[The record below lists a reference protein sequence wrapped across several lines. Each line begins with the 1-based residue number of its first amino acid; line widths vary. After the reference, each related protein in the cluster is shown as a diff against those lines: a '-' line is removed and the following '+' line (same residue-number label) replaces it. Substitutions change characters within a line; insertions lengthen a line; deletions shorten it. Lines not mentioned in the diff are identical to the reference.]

1 MAKLTARFEL
11 EDRVSKKLR
20 RIQKG
25 FKDLEKRQKKL
36 SRPFTMQIKT
46 KTAEKTLKKL
56 NVFLKANLKSWQLE
70 ISAVDKAGR
79 TIDNI
84 SNQLKQKLP
93 DNYQFSIV
101 INDQATPGIQKI
113 RSIMSDLASAEYFLT
128 AAVNDRV
135 TPAVQKISGYM
146 KGALQKGYS
155 ATLYVIDKITQTA
168 SRISSYLKN
177 HLAREYQAT
186 LTINDQAT
194 AKLNALQ
201 KKLDDIEKK
210 RTKNDQGMQ
219 SSKTDEKNESGK
231 SPEASQA
238 SSIWDTVLQKGKEKL
253 GELTN
258 FGKGKLA
265 TWWQGKI
272 DEYKKKTVE
281 RLKEKIAEKISINPE
296 KMMDNL
302 FDKGLDKLLGKSNKK
317 KDNKENATKKPVKCV
332 CCCCGKRGRSLT
344 NDPKTSKKPGSKG
357 EKSDNKTGSKQN
369 RTKKPGG
376 KFLKGLGK
384 FGKGVGKKVPYLG
397 AALSATELLDMN
409 KENAGEKV
417 GSAGGGI
424 AGGLA
429 GAAAGAAIGT
439 AILPVGGTAI
449 GGAIGGLI
457 GSTGG
462 SSIGEY
468 FGKMFDDNGGVE
480 KAWNTIKDKSAE
492 ALGAIQENWSMIA
505 GWFTDNVWN
514 PVVGKVVEVATGIW
528 NQLTTAWTMIQETFM
543 TVAGW
548 FAENVWNPIVG
559 KVIEVA
565 TGIWNQLTTAWTMI
579 QETFMVVAGWFAE
592 NVWDPVVGKVIEV
605 ATGIWNQLTT
615 AWTMIQE
622 TFTVVAG
629 WFAENVWNPVVS
641 KVIEVATGIWDRFQ
655 FTWNMI
661 KRIWGAVS
669 SWFINTVWNP
679 LKNTFSTVKEAI
691 GEKFQAAKKTVTDI
705 WEGVA
710 GWFEKNIQK
719 PIVKIAGLISDG
731 FEKAFGWVGKIWEK
745 VGGGIDAVINFMTGE
760 DPDKNATG
768 GYITKPTISWIGEAG
783 NEFVIPTENNR
794 GRGKML
800 LAQAAT
806 KLGMRVVDDMG
817 AAAGDGG
824 TSSPVSSTAS
834 YSASVSPAVGV
845 GNIEAEAQAF
855 GREFTGGFDKGI
867 GSNAPSLNQW
877 KQKNISKPFSSLPA
891 ESSNYGKQ
899 TVAGF
904 ASGQNASATGT
915 GGFLQAK
922 VNAPYQTTVKTS
934 SSWGANTVRNFA
946 SGQNATPTGTSQ
958 YVDKNINKPFLDSKQ
973 SAAGWGSGMVGHFIS
988 GMNGKGSEVSQAAK
1002 NLAKK
1007 VEKAFREELDIHS
1020 PSRVMMSLGRFAS
1033 VGIVKGLSSVDVK
1046 SFAEKQAGSLAAAF
1060 SGIGAVGGNV
1070 KSWLM
1075 QAIMATGSPVSWL
1088 QPLSVIAQKESGGNP
1103 RAYNGWDINA
1113 KRGDPSRGLMQTIG
1127 QTFNAYKGKGMNDIF
1142 NPVHNAVAAINY
1154 IKSRYGSPFNTPGIK
1169 SMARGGAYK
1178 GYANGGLITSEQ
1190 IARVGEGGKREW
1202 IIPEERGIRGRY
1214 LLQRAAG
1221 ALGMEVHDPAEGS
1234 GSISNGQAAAATAG
1248 GARSRQPAES
1258 GVKEVNIY
1266 ITGDNH
1272 YHSERDQE
1280 TLIAKIKRALV
1291 DELERDIH
1299 IGTKGSVA
1307 YD

>member
-25 FKDLEKRQKKL
+25 FAILEKRAERL
-36 SRPFTMQIKT
+36 NRQIKINI
-46 KTAEKTLKKL
+46 KTEDQAFFRLKKL
-56 NVFLKANLKSWQLE
+56 NNYLMRKFIHSV
-70 ISAVDKAGR
+70 
-79 TIDNI
+79 NI
-84 SNQLKQKLP
+84 GVN
-93 DNYQFSIV
+93 
-101 INDQATPGIQKI
+101 INDQASAQLIEIQRRLKRIPPETTVKLTLADNVSQKLTKI
-113 RSIMSDLASAEYFLT
+113 KRMLSKREYSLSISAE
-128 AAVNDRV
+128 DRV
-135 TPAVQKISGYM
+135 TLTVKKIIGYL
-146 KGALQKGYS
+146 KNNLKKGYS
-155 ATLYVIDKITQTA
+155 VQLYVLDKVTKTA
-168 SRISSYLKN
+168 SRIASLLKKLEKTYIVTIDLNDKATNKIKNKKVSGETSEVKHDKKGSFFEQGKDLLGEWWKKSGWPWIKDTGKEIGKAFVDRFKDRLMEKLNNDIFDKIIDKILGPQSTKGSQSKSSGPGHGQCCCCLYPQKEPPNSAGNSQNVSVSGSSEEHKGWNLKSLSRGILPAAKILFYLKSLRPN
-177 HLAREYQAT
+177 
-186 LTINDQAT
+186 
-194 AKLNALQ
+194 
-201 KKLDDIEKK
+201 
-210 RTKNDQGMQ
+210 
-219 SSKTDEKNESGK
+219 
-231 SPEASQA
+231 
-238 SSIWDTVLQKGKEKL
+238 KEP
-253 GELTN
+253 
-258 FGKGKLA
+258 GKLA
-265 TWWQGKI
+265 
-272 DEYKKKTVE
+272 
-281 RLKEKIAEKISINPE
+281 
-296 KMMDNL
+296 
-302 FDKGLDKLLGKSNKK
+302 KLL
-317 KDNKENATKKPVKCV
+317 EPLKPMIEK
-332 CCCCGKRGRSLT
+332 L
-344 NDPKTSKKPGSKG
+344 KP
-357 EKSDNKTGSKQN
+357 
-369 RTKKPGG
+369 
-376 KFLKGLGK
+376 LGK
-384 FGKGVGKKVPYLG
+384 KLSPLGK
-397 AALSATELLDMN
+397 LLPLTDLIGIN
-409 KENAGEKV
+409 KDNAGEKIGSV
-417 GSAGGGI
+417 GGRMLGTFGGE
-424 AGGLA
+424 
-429 GAAAGAAIGT
+429 AAGM
-439 AILPVGGTAI
+439 
-449 GGAIGGLI
+449 AIGGLVGGPPGAMI
-457 GSTGG
+457 GGVVGGFAGGMGGEKAGG
-462 SSIGEY
+462 SL
-468 FGKMFDDNGGVE
+468 GKMFDTSQLKEDLMNTLFNGDWWSEQWDSLSQTATNTFLNGDWWGE
-480 KAWNTIKDKSAE
+480 KWGSLKETATNTFLNGNWWAEQAGYLYGTLEAAFLGPLSNVWGTIAGTISETIFNGDWWSEKWNNAVTWAQNTWDGAVSVWESITGTIKDTVFNGDWWSNQWNSALERGKSIFE
-492 ALGAIQENWSMIA
+492 GA
-505 GWFTDNVWN
+505 
-514 PVVGKVVEVATGIW
+514 K
-528 NQLTTAWTMIQETFM
+528 
-543 TVAGW
+543 
-548 FAENVWNPIVG
+548 
-559 KVIEVA
+559 
-565 TGIWNQLTTAWTMI
+565 
-579 QETFMVVAGWFAE
+579 
-592 NVWDPVVGKVIEV
+592 
-605 ATGIWNQLTT
+605 
-615 AWTMIQE
+615 
-622 TFTVVAG
+622 
-629 WFAENVWNPVVS
+629 
-641 KVIEVATGIWDRFQ
+641 
-655 FTWNMI
+655 
-661 KRIWGAVS
+661 
-669 SWFINTVWNP
+669 SWV
-679 LKNTFSTVKEAI
+679 
-691 GEKFQAAKKTVTDI
+691 GEKVEYFQKGRERAHKDH
-705 WEGVA
+705 
-710 GWFEKNIQK
+710 
-719 PIVKIAGLISDG
+719 G
-731 FEKAFGWVGKIWEK
+731 FEGY
-745 VGGGIDAVINFMTGE
+745 
-760 DPDKNATG
+760 ATG

-824 TSSPVSSTAS
+824 ASSPVSSTAS

-845 GNIEAEAQAF
+845 GSIAAEAQAF

-867 GSNAPSLNQW
+867 GSNAPSLDQW

-891 ESSNYGKQ
+891 ELSNYGKQ

-934 SSWGANTVRNFA
+934 SSWGANTVKNFA
-946 SGQNATPTGTSQ
+946 TGQNATPTGTSQ

-1221 ALGMEVHDPAEGS
+1221 ALGMEVQDPAEGS
-1234 GSISNGQAAAATAG
+1234 GSISSAQAAAATTG
-1248 GARSRQPAES
+1248 GTRSRQPAEN
-1258 GVKEVNIY
+1258 GAKEVNIY

>member
-36 SRPFTMQIKT
+36 SRPFTMKIKT
-46 KTAEKTLKKL
+46 KKAEKTLKKL

-70 ISAVDKAGR
+70 ISAVDKAGK

-93 DNYQFSIV
+93 GNYQFSIV

-113 RSIMSDLASAEYFLT
+113 RSIMSDLSSAEYFLT

-146 KGALQKGYS
+146 KGVLQKGYS
-155 ATLYVIDKITQTA
+155 ATLYVIDKVTQTA

-201 KKLDDIEKK
+201 KKLNSIEAK
-210 RTKNDQGMQ
+210 RILKIDAIVKTEQKEDSKDSDGKAEAVWTKIL
-219 SSKTDEKNESGK
+219 K
-231 SPEASQA
+231 
-238 SSIWDTVLQKGKEKL
+238 WGKEK
-253 GELTN
+253 
-258 FGKGKLA
+258 FGKWVDELPKNILDKSFDAILGKL
-265 TWWQGKI
+265 
-272 DEYKKKTVE
+272 
-281 RLKEKIAEKISINPE
+281 
-296 KMMDNL
+296 
-302 FDKGLDKLLGKSNKK
+302 FKGEESGGG
-317 KDNKENATKKPVKCV
+317 
-332 CCCCGKRGRSLT
+332 CCCCGGGGGSII
-344 NDPKTSKKPGSKG
+344 NEPATSSRPGSEETSTNG
-357 EKSDNKTGSKQN
+357 ETRSGRN
-369 RTKKPGG
+369 RSGG
-376 KFLKGLGK
+376 KFMKGLRK
-384 FGKGVGKKVPYLG
+384 VGKVGGKALPYAG
-397 AALSATELLDMN
+397 ALLSATELMDMN

-424 AGGLA
+424 GGGLA

-449 GGAIGGLI
+449 GGAIGGMV
-457 GSTGG
+457 GSMGG

-492 ALGAIQENWSMIA
+492 ALGAVQENWSMIA

-528 NQLTTAWTMIQETFM
+528 NQLTTAWTMIQETF
-543 TVAGW
+543 
-548 FAENVWNPIVG
+548 
-559 KVIEVA
+559 
-565 TGIWNQLTTAWTMI
+565 TA
-579 QETFMVVAGWFAE
+579 
-592 NVWDPVVGKVIEV
+592 
-605 ATGIWNQLTT
+605 
-615 AWTMIQE
+615 
-622 TFTVVAG
+622 VAG

-641 KVIEVATGIWDRFQ
+641 KVIEVATGIWNRFQ

-661 KRIWGAVS
+661 KRVWGAVS
-669 SWFINTVWNP
+669 TWFMNTVWNP
-679 LKNTFSTVKEAI
+679 IKNTFSTVKESI
-691 GEKFQAAKKTVTDI
+691 GEKFQSAKKTVTDI

-731 FEKAFGWVGKIWEK
+731 FEKAFGWVGKIWDK
-745 VGGGIDAVINFMTGE
+745 VGGGIDAVINFMTG
-760 DPDKNATG
+760 DNPDKNATG

-824 TSSPVSSTAS
+824 ASSPVSSTAS

-845 GNIEAEAQAF
+845 GNITAEAQAF

-867 GSNAPSLNQW
+867 GSNAPSLDQW

-899 TVAGF
+899 AVAGF
-904 ASGQNASATGT
+904 ASGQNATATGT

-934 SSWGANTVRNFA
+934 SSWGANTVKNFA

-1075 QAIMATGSPVSWL
+1075 QAIMATGSPASWL

-1103 RAYNGWDINA
+1103 RASNGWDINA

-1221 ALGMEVHDPAEGS
+1221 ALGMEVHNPAEGS
-1234 GSISNGQAAAATAG
+1234 GSISSGQAAAATAG
-1248 GARSRQPAES
+1248 GARSRQPA
-1258 GVKEVNIY
+1258 GNGAKEVNIY

>member
-25 FKDLEKRQKKL
+25 FSVLEKRAERL
-36 SRPFTMQIKT
+36 SRQIKINI
-46 KTAEKTLKKL
+46 KTEDQAFFRLKKL
-56 NVFLKANLKSWQLE
+56 NNYLMRKFIHSVNIGVNIDDQASAQLIEIQRRLKRIPPETTVKLNLADNVSQKLTKIKRMLSKRE
-70 ISAVDKAGR
+70 YSFSISA
-79 TIDNI
+79 
-84 SNQLKQKLP
+84 
-93 DNYQFSIV
+93 
-101 INDQATPGIQKI
+101 
-113 RSIMSDLASAEYFLT
+113 E
-128 AAVNDRV
+128 DRV
-135 TPAVQKISGYM
+135 TLTVKKIIGYL
-146 KGALQKGYS
+146 KNNLKKGYS
-155 ATLYVIDKITQTA
+155 VQLYVLDKVTKTA
-168 SRISSYLKN
+168 SRIASLLKKLEKTYIVTIDLNDKATNKIKNKKVSGETSEVKHNKKGSFFEQGKDLLGEWWKKSGWPWIKDTGKEIGKAFVDRFKDRLMEKLNNDIFDKIIDKILGPQSTKDSQSKSSRPGHEQCCCLYPQKESPNSAGNGQTVSVSGSSEEHKGWNLKSLSRGILPAAKILFYLKSLRPN
-177 HLAREYQAT
+177 
-186 LTINDQAT
+186 
-194 AKLNALQ
+194 
-201 KKLDDIEKK
+201 
-210 RTKNDQGMQ
+210 
-219 SSKTDEKNESGK
+219 
-231 SPEASQA
+231 
-238 SSIWDTVLQKGKEKL
+238 KEP
-253 GELTN
+253 
-258 FGKGKLA
+258 GKLA
-265 TWWQGKI
+265 
-272 DEYKKKTVE
+272 
-281 RLKEKIAEKISINPE
+281 
-296 KMMDNL
+296 
-302 FDKGLDKLLGKSNKK
+302 KLL
-317 KDNKENATKKPVKCV
+317 EPLKPMIEK
-332 CCCCGKRGRSLT
+332 L
-344 NDPKTSKKPGSKG
+344 KP
-357 EKSDNKTGSKQN
+357 
-369 RTKKPGG
+369 
-376 KFLKGLGK
+376 LGK
-384 FGKGVGKKVPYLG
+384 KLSPLGK
-397 AALSATELLDMN
+397 LLPLTDLIGIN
-409 KENAGEKV
+409 KDNAGEKIGSV
-417 GSAGGGI
+417 GGRMLGTYGGEAAGMTLGGLVAGPPGAVIGGVVGGFAGGMGGEK
-424 AGGLA
+424 AGGSL
-429 GAAAGAAIGT
+429 
-439 AILPVGGTAI
+439 
-449 GGAIGGLI
+449 
-457 GSTGG
+457 
-462 SSIGEY
+462 
-468 FGKMFDDNGGVE
+468 GKMFDTSQLKEDLMNTLFNGDWWSEQWDSLSQTATNTFLNGDWWGE
-480 KAWNTIKDKSAE
+480 KWGSLKETATNTFLNGNWWAEQAGYLYGTLEATFLGPLSNVWGTIAGTISETIFNGDWWSEKWNNAVTWAQNTWDGAVSVWESITGTIKDTVFNGDWWGEK
-492 ALGAIQENWSMIA
+492 W
-505 GWFTDNVWN
+505 DNAVTWAQN
-514 PVVGKVVEVATGIW
+514 
-528 NQLTTAWTMIQETFM
+528 AW
-543 TVAGW
+543 
-548 FAENVWNPIVG
+548 
-559 KVIEVA
+559 
-565 TGIWNQLTTAWTMI
+565 
-579 QETFMVVAGWFAE
+579 
-592 NVWDPVVGKVIEV
+592 D
-605 ATGIWNQLTT
+605 
-615 AWTMIQE
+615 
-622 TFTVVAG
+622 
-629 WFAENVWNPVVS
+629 
-641 KVIEVATGIWDRFQ
+641 
-655 FTWNMI
+655 
-661 KRIWGAVS
+661 GAVS
-669 SWFINTVWNP
+669 VWESITGTIKDTVFNGDWWSNQWNSALERGKSIFEGAKSWV
-679 LKNTFSTVKEAI
+679 
-691 GEKFQAAKKTVTDI
+691 GEKVEYFQKGRERAHKDH
-705 WEGVA
+705 
-710 GWFEKNIQK
+710 
-719 PIVKIAGLISDG
+719 G
-731 FEKAFGWVGKIWEK
+731 FEGY
-745 VGGGIDAVINFMTGE
+745 
-760 DPDKNATG
+760 ATG

-867 GSNAPSLNQW
+867 GSNAPSLDQW

-946 SGQNATPTGTSQ
+946 SGQNETPTGTSQ

-1248 GARSRQPAES
+1248 GARSRQPAEN

>member
-25 FKDLEKRQKKL
+25 FTILEKRAERL
-36 SRPFTMQIKT
+36 SRQIKINI
-46 KTAEKTLKKL
+46 KTEDQAFFRLKKL
-56 NVFLKANLKSWQLE
+56 NNYLMRKFIHSVNIGVNIDDQASAQLIEIQRRLKRIPPETTVKLNLADNVSQKLTKIKRMLSKRE
-70 ISAVDKAGR
+70 YSFSISA
-79 TIDNI
+79 
-84 SNQLKQKLP
+84 
-93 DNYQFSIV
+93 
-101 INDQATPGIQKI
+101 
-113 RSIMSDLASAEYFLT
+113 E
-128 AAVNDRV
+128 DRV
-135 TPAVQKISGYM
+135 TLTVKKIIGYL
-146 KGALQKGYS
+146 KNNLKKGYS
-155 ATLYVIDKITQTA
+155 VQLYVLDKVTKTA
-168 SRISSYLKN
+168 SRIASLLKKLEKTYIVTIDLNDKATNKIKNKKVSGETSEVKHNKKGSFFEQGKDLLGEWWKKSGWPWIKDTGKEIGKAFVDRFKDRLMEKLNNDIFDKIIDKILGPQSTKDSQSKSSRPGHEQCCCLYPQKESPNSAGNGQTVSVSGSSEEHKGWNLKSLSRGILPAAKILFYLKSLRPN
-177 HLAREYQAT
+177 
-186 LTINDQAT
+186 
-194 AKLNALQ
+194 
-201 KKLDDIEKK
+201 
-210 RTKNDQGMQ
+210 
-219 SSKTDEKNESGK
+219 
-231 SPEASQA
+231 
-238 SSIWDTVLQKGKEKL
+238 KEP
-253 GELTN
+253 
-258 FGKGKLA
+258 GKLA
-265 TWWQGKI
+265 
-272 DEYKKKTVE
+272 
-281 RLKEKIAEKISINPE
+281 
-296 KMMDNL
+296 
-302 FDKGLDKLLGKSNKK
+302 KLL
-317 KDNKENATKKPVKCV
+317 EPLKPMIEK
-332 CCCCGKRGRSLT
+332 L
-344 NDPKTSKKPGSKG
+344 KP
-357 EKSDNKTGSKQN
+357 
-369 RTKKPGG
+369 
-376 KFLKGLGK
+376 LGK
-384 FGKGVGKKVPYLG
+384 KLSPLGK
-397 AALSATELLDMN
+397 LLPLTDLIGIN
-409 KENAGEKV
+409 KDNAGEKIGSV
-417 GSAGGGI
+417 GGRMLGTYGGEAAGMTLGGLVAGPPGAVIGGVVGGFAGGMGGEK
-424 AGGLA
+424 AGGSL
-429 GAAAGAAIGT
+429 
-439 AILPVGGTAI
+439 
-449 GGAIGGLI
+449 
-457 GSTGG
+457 
-462 SSIGEY
+462 
-468 FGKMFDDNGGVE
+468 GKMFDTSQLKEDLMNTLFNGDWWSEQWDSLSQTATNTFLNGDWWGE
-480 KAWNTIKDKSAE
+480 KWGSLKETATNTFLNGNWWAEQAGYLYGTLEATFLGPLSNVWGTIAGTISETIFNGDWWSEKWNNAVTWAQNTWDGAVSVWESITGTIKDTVFNGDWWGE
-492 ALGAIQENWSMIA
+492 QW
-505 GWFTDNVWN
+505 DNAVTWAQN
-514 PVVGKVVEVATGIW
+514 
-528 NQLTTAWTMIQETFM
+528 AW
-543 TVAGW
+543 
-548 FAENVWNPIVG
+548 
-559 KVIEVA
+559 
-565 TGIWNQLTTAWTMI
+565 
-579 QETFMVVAGWFAE
+579 
-592 NVWDPVVGKVIEV
+592 D
-605 ATGIWNQLTT
+605 
-615 AWTMIQE
+615 
-622 TFTVVAG
+622 
-629 WFAENVWNPVVS
+629 
-641 KVIEVATGIWDRFQ
+641 
-655 FTWNMI
+655 
-661 KRIWGAVS
+661 GAVS
-669 SWFINTVWNP
+669 VWESITGTIKDTVFNGDWWSNQWNSALERGKSIFEGAKSWV
-679 LKNTFSTVKEAI
+679 
-691 GEKFQAAKKTVTDI
+691 GEKVEYFQKGRERAHKDH
-705 WEGVA
+705 
-710 GWFEKNIQK
+710 
-719 PIVKIAGLISDG
+719 G
-731 FEKAFGWVGKIWEK
+731 FEGY
-745 VGGGIDAVINFMTGE
+745 
-760 DPDKNATG
+760 ATG

-817 AAAGDGG
+817 AAAGNGG

-867 GSNAPSLNQW
+867 GSNSPSLDQW

-946 SGQNATPTGTSQ
+946 AGQNATPTGTSQ

-973 SAAGWGSGMVGHFIS
+973 SATGWGSGMVGHFIS
-988 GMNGKGSEVSQAAK
+988 GVNGKGSEVSQAAK

-1007 VEKAFREELDIHS
+1007 VERAFREELDIHS

>member
-25 FKDLEKRQKKL
+25 FAILEKRAERL
-36 SRPFTMQIKT
+36 NRQIKINI
-46 KTAEKTLKKL
+46 KTEDQAFFRLKKL
-56 NVFLKANLKSWQLE
+56 NNYLMRKFIHSV
-70 ISAVDKAGR
+70 
-79 TIDNI
+79 NI
-84 SNQLKQKLP
+84 GVN
-93 DNYQFSIV
+93 
-101 INDQATPGIQKI
+101 INDQASAQLIEIQRRLKRIPPETTVKLTLADNVSQKLTKI
-113 RSIMSDLASAEYFLT
+113 KRMLSKREYFLSIS
-128 AAVNDRV
+128 AEDRV
-135 TPAVQKISGYM
+135 TLTVKKIIGYL
-146 KGALQKGYS
+146 KNNLKKGYS
-155 ATLYVIDKITQTA
+155 VQLYVLDKVTKTASRIASLLKKLEKTYIVTIDLNDKATNKIKNKKVSGETSEVKHDKKGSFFEQGKDLLGEWWKKSGWPWIKDTGKEIGKAFVDRFKDRLMEKLNNDIFDKVIDKILGPQSTKGSQSKSSGPGHGQCCCCLYPQKEPPNSA
-168 SRISSYLKN
+168 GNRQNVSVSGSSEEHKGWNLKSLSRGILPAAKILFYLKSLRPN
-177 HLAREYQAT
+177 
-186 LTINDQAT
+186 
-194 AKLNALQ
+194 
-201 KKLDDIEKK
+201 
-210 RTKNDQGMQ
+210 
-219 SSKTDEKNESGK
+219 
-231 SPEASQA
+231 
-238 SSIWDTVLQKGKEKL
+238 KEP
-253 GELTN
+253 
-258 FGKGKLA
+258 GKLA
-265 TWWQGKI
+265 
-272 DEYKKKTVE
+272 
-281 RLKEKIAEKISINPE
+281 
-296 KMMDNL
+296 
-302 FDKGLDKLLGKSNKK
+302 KLL
-317 KDNKENATKKPVKCV
+317 EPLKPMIEK
-332 CCCCGKRGRSLT
+332 L
-344 NDPKTSKKPGSKG
+344 KP
-357 EKSDNKTGSKQN
+357 
-369 RTKKPGG
+369 
-376 KFLKGLGK
+376 LGK
-384 FGKGVGKKVPYLG
+384 KLSPLGK
-397 AALSATELLDMN
+397 LLPLTDLIGIN
-409 KENAGEKV
+409 KDNAGEKIGSV
-417 GSAGGGI
+417 GGRMLGTFGGE
-424 AGGLA
+424 
-429 GAAAGAAIGT
+429 AAGM
-439 AILPVGGTAI
+439 
-449 GGAIGGLI
+449 AIGGLVGGPPGAMI
-457 GSTGG
+457 GGVVGGFAGGMGGEKAGG
-462 SSIGEY
+462 SL
-468 FGKMFDDNGGVE
+468 GKMFDTSQLKEDLMNTLFNGDWWSEQWDSLSQTATNTFLNGDWWGE
-480 KAWNTIKDKSAE
+480 KWGSLKETATNTFLNGNWWAEQAGYLYGTLEAAFLGPLSNVWGTIAGTISETIFNGDWWSEKWNNAVTWAQNTWDGAVSVWESITGTIKDTVFNGDWWSNQWNSALERGKSIFE
-492 ALGAIQENWSMIA
+492 GA
-505 GWFTDNVWN
+505 
-514 PVVGKVVEVATGIW
+514 K
-528 NQLTTAWTMIQETFM
+528 
-543 TVAGW
+543 
-548 FAENVWNPIVG
+548 
-559 KVIEVA
+559 
-565 TGIWNQLTTAWTMI
+565 
-579 QETFMVVAGWFAE
+579 
-592 NVWDPVVGKVIEV
+592 
-605 ATGIWNQLTT
+605 
-615 AWTMIQE
+615 
-622 TFTVVAG
+622 
-629 WFAENVWNPVVS
+629 
-641 KVIEVATGIWDRFQ
+641 
-655 FTWNMI
+655 
-661 KRIWGAVS
+661 
-669 SWFINTVWNP
+669 SWV
-679 LKNTFSTVKEAI
+679 
-691 GEKFQAAKKTVTDI
+691 GEKVEYFQKGRERAHKDH
-705 WEGVA
+705 
-710 GWFEKNIQK
+710 
-719 PIVKIAGLISDG
+719 G
-731 FEKAFGWVGKIWEK
+731 FEGY
-745 VGGGIDAVINFMTGE
+745 
-760 DPDKNATG
+760 ATG

-817 AAAGDGG
+817 ASAGDGG
-824 TSSPVSSTAS
+824 ASSPVSSTAS

-845 GNIEAEAQAF
+845 GSIAAEAQAF

-867 GSNAPSLNQW
+867 GSNAPSLDQW

-934 SSWGANTVRNFA
+934 SSWGANTVKNFA
-946 SGQNATPTGTSQ
+946 TGQNATPTGTSQ

-1221 ALGMEVHDPAEGS
+1221 ALGMEVQDPAEGS
-1234 GSISNGQAAAATAG
+1234 GSISSAQAAAATTG
-1248 GARSRQPAES
+1248 GTRSRQPAEN
-1258 GVKEVNIY
+1258 GAKEVNIY

>member
-25 FKDLEKRQKKL
+25 FTILEKRAERL
-36 SRPFTMQIKT
+36 SRQIKINI
-46 KTAEKTLKKL
+46 KTEDQAFFRLKKL
-56 NVFLKANLKSWQLE
+56 NNYLMRKFIHSVNIGVNIDDQASAQLIEIQRRLKRIPPETTVKLNLADNVSQKLTKIKRMLSKRE
-70 ISAVDKAGR
+70 YSFSISA
-79 TIDNI
+79 
-84 SNQLKQKLP
+84 
-93 DNYQFSIV
+93 
-101 INDQATPGIQKI
+101 
-113 RSIMSDLASAEYFLT
+113 E
-128 AAVNDRV
+128 DRV
-135 TPAVQKISGYM
+135 TLTVKKIIGYL
-146 KGALQKGYS
+146 KNNLKKGYS
-155 ATLYVIDKITQTA
+155 VQLYVLDKVTKTA
-168 SRISSYLKN
+168 SRIASLLKKLEKTYIVTIDLNDKATNKIKNKKVSGETSEVKHNKKGSFFEQGKDLLGEWWKKSGWPWIKDTGKEIGKAFVDRFKDRLMEKLNNDIFDKIIDKILGPQSTKDSQSKSSRPGHEQCCCLYPQKESPNSAGNGQTVSVSGSSEEHKGWNLKSLSRGILPAAKILFYLKSLRPN
-177 HLAREYQAT
+177 
-186 LTINDQAT
+186 
-194 AKLNALQ
+194 
-201 KKLDDIEKK
+201 
-210 RTKNDQGMQ
+210 
-219 SSKTDEKNESGK
+219 
-231 SPEASQA
+231 
-238 SSIWDTVLQKGKEKL
+238 KEP
-253 GELTN
+253 
-258 FGKGKLA
+258 GKLA
-265 TWWQGKI
+265 
-272 DEYKKKTVE
+272 
-281 RLKEKIAEKISINPE
+281 
-296 KMMDNL
+296 
-302 FDKGLDKLLGKSNKK
+302 KLL
-317 KDNKENATKKPVKCV
+317 EPLKPMIEK
-332 CCCCGKRGRSLT
+332 L
-344 NDPKTSKKPGSKG
+344 KP
-357 EKSDNKTGSKQN
+357 
-369 RTKKPGG
+369 
-376 KFLKGLGK
+376 LGK
-384 FGKGVGKKVPYLG
+384 KLSPLGK
-397 AALSATELLDMN
+397 LLPLTDLIGIN
-409 KENAGEKV
+409 KDNAGEKIGSV
-417 GSAGGGI
+417 GGRMLGTYGGEAAGMTLGGLVAGPPGAVIGGVVGGFAGGMGGEK
-424 AGGLA
+424 AGGSL
-429 GAAAGAAIGT
+429 
-439 AILPVGGTAI
+439 
-449 GGAIGGLI
+449 
-457 GSTGG
+457 
-462 SSIGEY
+462 
-468 FGKMFDDNGGVE
+468 GKMFDTSQLKEDLMNTLFNGDWWSEQWDSLSQTATNTFLNGDWWGE
-480 KAWNTIKDKSAE
+480 KWGSLKETATNTFLNGNWWAEQAGYLYGTLEATFLGPLSNVWGTIAGTISETIFNGDWWSEKWNNAVTWAQNAWDGAVSVWESITGTIKDTVFNGDWWSNQWNSALERGKSIFE
-492 ALGAIQENWSMIA
+492 GA
-505 GWFTDNVWN
+505 
-514 PVVGKVVEVATGIW
+514 K
-528 NQLTTAWTMIQETFM
+528 
-543 TVAGW
+543 
-548 FAENVWNPIVG
+548 
-559 KVIEVA
+559 
-565 TGIWNQLTTAWTMI
+565 
-579 QETFMVVAGWFAE
+579 
-592 NVWDPVVGKVIEV
+592 
-605 ATGIWNQLTT
+605 
-615 AWTMIQE
+615 
-622 TFTVVAG
+622 
-629 WFAENVWNPVVS
+629 
-641 KVIEVATGIWDRFQ
+641 
-655 FTWNMI
+655 
-661 KRIWGAVS
+661 
-669 SWFINTVWNP
+669 SWV
-679 LKNTFSTVKEAI
+679 
-691 GEKFQAAKKTVTDI
+691 GEKVEYFQKGRERAHKDH
-705 WEGVA
+705 
-710 GWFEKNIQK
+710 
-719 PIVKIAGLISDG
+719 G
-731 FEKAFGWVGKIWEK
+731 FEGY
-745 VGGGIDAVINFMTGE
+745 
-760 DPDKNATG
+760 ATG

-824 TSSPVSSTAS
+824 TSSPVSNTAS

-867 GSNAPSLNQW
+867 GSNAPSLDQW

-946 SGQNATPTGTSQ
+946 AGQNATPTGTSQ

-973 SAAGWGSGMVGHFIS
+973 SATGWGSGMVGHFIS

-1007 VEKAFREELDIHS
+1007 VERAFREELDIHS

>member
-25 FKDLEKRQKKL
+25 FSVLEKRAERL
-36 SRPFTMQIKT
+36 SRQIKINI
-46 KTAEKTLKKL
+46 KTENQAFFRLKKL
-56 NVFLKANLKSWQLE
+56 NNYLMRKFIHSVNIGVNIDDQASAQLIEIQRRLKRIPPETTVKLNLADNVSQKLTKIKRMLSKRE
-70 ISAVDKAGR
+70 YSFSISA
-79 TIDNI
+79 
-84 SNQLKQKLP
+84 
-93 DNYQFSIV
+93 
-101 INDQATPGIQKI
+101 
-113 RSIMSDLASAEYFLT
+113 E
-128 AAVNDRV
+128 DRV
-135 TPAVQKISGYM
+135 TLTVKKIIGYL
-146 KGALQKGYS
+146 KNNLKKGYS
-155 ATLYVIDKITQTA
+155 VQLYVLDKVTKTA
-168 SRISSYLKN
+168 SRIASLLKKLEKTYIVTIDLNDKATNKIKNKKVSGETSEVKHNKKGSFFEQGKDLLGEWWKKSGWPWIKDTGKEIGKAFVDRFKDRLMEKLNNDIFDKIIDKILGPQSTKDSQSKSSRPGHEQCCCLYPQKESPNSAGNGQTVSVSGSSEEHKGWNLKSLSRGILPAAKILFYLKSLRPN
-177 HLAREYQAT
+177 
-186 LTINDQAT
+186 
-194 AKLNALQ
+194 
-201 KKLDDIEKK
+201 
-210 RTKNDQGMQ
+210 
-219 SSKTDEKNESGK
+219 
-231 SPEASQA
+231 
-238 SSIWDTVLQKGKEKL
+238 KEP
-253 GELTN
+253 
-258 FGKGKLA
+258 GKLA
-265 TWWQGKI
+265 
-272 DEYKKKTVE
+272 
-281 RLKEKIAEKISINPE
+281 
-296 KMMDNL
+296 
-302 FDKGLDKLLGKSNKK
+302 KLL
-317 KDNKENATKKPVKCV
+317 EPLKPMIEK
-332 CCCCGKRGRSLT
+332 L
-344 NDPKTSKKPGSKG
+344 KP
-357 EKSDNKTGSKQN
+357 
-369 RTKKPGG
+369 
-376 KFLKGLGK
+376 LGK
-384 FGKGVGKKVPYLG
+384 KLSPLGK
-397 AALSATELLDMN
+397 LLPLTDLIGIN
-409 KENAGEKV
+409 KDNAGEKIGSV
-417 GSAGGGI
+417 GGRMLGTYGGEAAGMTLGGLVAGPPGAVIGGVVGGFAGGMGGEK
-424 AGGLA
+424 AGGSL
-429 GAAAGAAIGT
+429 
-439 AILPVGGTAI
+439 
-449 GGAIGGLI
+449 
-457 GSTGG
+457 
-462 SSIGEY
+462 
-468 FGKMFDDNGGVE
+468 GKMFDTSQLKEDLMNTLFNGDWWSEQWDSLSQTATNTFLNGDWWGE
-480 KAWNTIKDKSAE
+480 KWGSLKETATNTFLNGNWWAEQAGYLYGTLEATFLGPLSNVWGTIAGTISETIFNGDWWSEKWNNAVTWAQNTWDGAVSVWESITGTIKDTVFNGDWWGE
-492 ALGAIQENWSMIA
+492 QW
-505 GWFTDNVWN
+505 DNAVTWAQN
-514 PVVGKVVEVATGIW
+514 
-528 NQLTTAWTMIQETFM
+528 AW
-543 TVAGW
+543 
-548 FAENVWNPIVG
+548 
-559 KVIEVA
+559 
-565 TGIWNQLTTAWTMI
+565 
-579 QETFMVVAGWFAE
+579 
-592 NVWDPVVGKVIEV
+592 D
-605 ATGIWNQLTT
+605 
-615 AWTMIQE
+615 
-622 TFTVVAG
+622 
-629 WFAENVWNPVVS
+629 
-641 KVIEVATGIWDRFQ
+641 
-655 FTWNMI
+655 
-661 KRIWGAVS
+661 GAVS
-669 SWFINTVWNP
+669 VWESITGTIKDTVFNGDWWSNQWNSALERGKSIFEGAKSWV
-679 LKNTFSTVKEAI
+679 
-691 GEKFQAAKKTVTDI
+691 GEKVEYFQKGRERAHKDH
-705 WEGVA
+705 
-710 GWFEKNIQK
+710 
-719 PIVKIAGLISDG
+719 G
-731 FEKAFGWVGKIWEK
+731 FEGY
-745 VGGGIDAVINFMTGE
+745 
-760 DPDKNATG
+760 ATG

-867 GSNAPSLNQW
+867 GSNAPSLDQW

-946 SGQNATPTGTSQ
+946 SGQNETPTGTSQ

-1248 GARSRQPAES
+1248 GARSRQPAEN

>member
-1 MAKLTARFEL
+1 FNGDWWSDQWNSALERGKSIFE
-11 EDRVSKKLR
+11 
-20 RIQKG
+20 G
-25 FKDLEKRQKKL
+25 
-36 SRPFTMQIKT
+36 
-46 KTAEKTLKKL
+46 A
-56 NVFLKANLKSWQLE
+56 KSW
-70 ISAVDKAGR
+70 I
-79 TIDNI
+79 
-84 SNQLKQKLP
+84 
-93 DNYQFSIV
+93 
-101 INDQATPGIQKI
+101 
-113 RSIMSDLASAEYFLT
+113 
-128 AAVNDRV
+128 
-135 TPAVQKISGYM
+135 
-146 KGALQKGYS
+146 
-155 ATLYVIDKITQTA
+155 
-168 SRISSYLKN
+168 
-177 HLAREYQAT
+177 
-186 LTINDQAT
+186 
-194 AKLNALQ
+194 
-201 KKLDDIEKK
+201 
-210 RTKNDQGMQ
+210 
-219 SSKTDEKNESGK
+219 
-231 SPEASQA
+231 
-238 SSIWDTVLQKGKEKL
+238 
-253 GELTN
+253 
-258 FGKGKLA
+258 
-265 TWWQGKI
+265 
-272 DEYKKKTVE
+272 
-281 RLKEKIAEKISINPE
+281 
-296 KMMDNL
+296 
-302 FDKGLDKLLGKSNKK
+302 
-317 KDNKENATKKPVKCV
+317 
-332 CCCCGKRGRSLT
+332 
-344 NDPKTSKKPGSKG
+344 
-357 EKSDNKTGSKQN
+357 
-369 RTKKPGG
+369 
-376 KFLKGLGK
+376 
-384 FGKGVGKKVPYLG
+384 
-397 AALSATELLDMN
+397 
-409 KENAGEKV
+409 GEKV
-417 GSAGGGI
+417 
-424 AGGLA
+424 
-429 GAAAGAAIGT
+429 
-439 AILPVGGTAI
+439 
-449 GGAIGGLI
+449 
-457 GSTGG
+457 
-462 SSIGEY
+462 EY
-468 FGKMFDDNGGVE
+468 FQKGRERAHKDHGFDGY
-480 KAWNTIKDKSAE
+480 
-492 ALGAIQENWSMIA
+492 
-505 GWFTDNVWN
+505 
-514 PVVGKVVEVATGIW
+514 
-528 NQLTTAWTMIQETFM
+528 
-543 TVAGW
+543 
-548 FAENVWNPIVG
+548 
-559 KVIEVA
+559 
-565 TGIWNQLTTAWTMI
+565 
-579 QETFMVVAGWFAE
+579 
-592 NVWDPVVGKVIEV
+592 
-605 ATGIWNQLTT
+605 
-615 AWTMIQE
+615 
-622 TFTVVAG
+622 
-629 WFAENVWNPVVS
+629 
-641 KVIEVATGIWDRFQ
+641 
-655 FTWNMI
+655 
-661 KRIWGAVS
+661 
-669 SWFINTVWNP
+669 
-679 LKNTFSTVKEAI
+679 
-691 GEKFQAAKKTVTDI
+691 
-705 WEGVA
+705 
-710 GWFEKNIQK
+710 
-719 PIVKIAGLISDG
+719 
-731 FEKAFGWVGKIWEK
+731 
-745 VGGGIDAVINFMTGE
+745 
-760 DPDKNATG
+760 ATG

-824 TSSPVSSTAS
+824 ASSPVSSTTS

-845 GNIEAEAQAF
+845 GSIAAEAQAF

-867 GSNAPSLNQW
+867 GSNAPSLDQW

-934 SSWGANTVRNFA
+934 SSWGANTVKNFA

-1020 PSRVMMSLGRFAS
+1020 PSRVMMNLGRFAS

-1103 RAYNGWDINA
+1103 RASNGWDINA

-1234 GSISNGQAAAATAG
+1234 GSISSGQAAAATAG
-1248 GARSRQPAES
+1248 GARSRQPAEN
-1258 GVKEVNIY
+1258 GAKEVNIY

>member
-25 FKDLEKRQKKL
+25 FSVLEKRAERL
-36 SRPFTMQIKT
+36 SRQIKINI
-46 KTAEKTLKKL
+46 KTEDQAFFRLKKL
-56 NVFLKANLKSWQLE
+56 NNYLMRKFIHSVNIGVNIDDQASAQLIEIQRRLKRIPPETTVKLNLADNVSQKLTKIKRMLSKRE
-70 ISAVDKAGR
+70 YSFSISA
-79 TIDNI
+79 
-84 SNQLKQKLP
+84 
-93 DNYQFSIV
+93 
-101 INDQATPGIQKI
+101 
-113 RSIMSDLASAEYFLT
+113 E
-128 AAVNDRV
+128 DRV
-135 TPAVQKISGYM
+135 TLTVKKIIGYL
-146 KGALQKGYS
+146 KNNLKKGYS
-155 ATLYVIDKITQTA
+155 VQLYVLDKVTKTA
-168 SRISSYLKN
+168 SRIASLLKKLEKTYIVTIDLNDKATNKIKNKKVSGETSEVKHNKKGSFFEQGKDLLGEWWKKSGWPWIKDTGKEIGKAFVDRFKDRLMEKLNNDIFDKIIDKILGPQSTKDSQSKSSRPGHEQCCCLYPQKESPNSAGNGQTVSVSGSSEEHKGWNLKSLSRGILPAAKILFYLKSLRPN
-177 HLAREYQAT
+177 
-186 LTINDQAT
+186 
-194 AKLNALQ
+194 
-201 KKLDDIEKK
+201 
-210 RTKNDQGMQ
+210 
-219 SSKTDEKNESGK
+219 
-231 SPEASQA
+231 
-238 SSIWDTVLQKGKEKL
+238 KEP
-253 GELTN
+253 
-258 FGKGKLA
+258 GKLA
-265 TWWQGKI
+265 
-272 DEYKKKTVE
+272 
-281 RLKEKIAEKISINPE
+281 
-296 KMMDNL
+296 
-302 FDKGLDKLLGKSNKK
+302 KLL
-317 KDNKENATKKPVKCV
+317 EPLKPMIEK
-332 CCCCGKRGRSLT
+332 L
-344 NDPKTSKKPGSKG
+344 KP
-357 EKSDNKTGSKQN
+357 
-369 RTKKPGG
+369 
-376 KFLKGLGK
+376 LGK
-384 FGKGVGKKVPYLG
+384 KLSPLGK
-397 AALSATELLDMN
+397 LLPLTDLIGIN
-409 KENAGEKV
+409 KDNAGEKIGSV
-417 GSAGGGI
+417 GGRMLGTFGGE
-424 AGGLA
+424 
-429 GAAAGAAIGT
+429 AAGM
-439 AILPVGGTAI
+439 
-449 GGAIGGLI
+449 AIGGLVGGPPGAMI
-457 GSTGG
+457 GGVVGGFAGGMGGEKAGG
-462 SSIGEY
+462 SL
-468 FGKMFDDNGGVE
+468 GKMFDTSQLKEDLMNTLFNGDWWSEQWDSLSQTATNTFLNGDWWGE
-480 KAWNTIKDKSAE
+480 KWGSLKETATNTFLNGNWWAEQAGYLYGTLEATFLGPLSNVWGTIAGTISETIFNGDWWSEKWNNAVTWAQNTWDGAVSVWESITGTIKDTVFNGDWWSNQWNSALERGKSIFE
-492 ALGAIQENWSMIA
+492 GA
-505 GWFTDNVWN
+505 
-514 PVVGKVVEVATGIW
+514 K
-528 NQLTTAWTMIQETFM
+528 
-543 TVAGW
+543 
-548 FAENVWNPIVG
+548 
-559 KVIEVA
+559 
-565 TGIWNQLTTAWTMI
+565 
-579 QETFMVVAGWFAE
+579 
-592 NVWDPVVGKVIEV
+592 
-605 ATGIWNQLTT
+605 
-615 AWTMIQE
+615 
-622 TFTVVAG
+622 
-629 WFAENVWNPVVS
+629 
-641 KVIEVATGIWDRFQ
+641 
-655 FTWNMI
+655 
-661 KRIWGAVS
+661 
-669 SWFINTVWNP
+669 SWV
-679 LKNTFSTVKEAI
+679 
-691 GEKFQAAKKTVTDI
+691 GEKVEYFQKGRERAHKDH
-705 WEGVA
+705 
-710 GWFEKNIQK
+710 
-719 PIVKIAGLISDG
+719 G
-731 FEKAFGWVGKIWEK
+731 FEGY
-745 VGGGIDAVINFMTGE
+745 
-760 DPDKNATG
+760 ATG

-845 GNIEAEAQAF
+845 GSIAAEAQAF

-867 GSNAPSLNQW
+867 GSNAPSLDQW
-877 KQKNISKPFSSLPA
+877 KQKNISKPFSNLPA

-946 SGQNATPTGTSQ
+946 AGQNTTPTGTSQ

-973 SAAGWGSGMVGHFIS
+973 SATGWGSGMVGHFIS

-1075 QAIMATGSPVSWL
+1075 QAIMATSSPVSWL

-1248 GARSRQPAES
+1248 GARSRQPAEN

-1272 YHSERDQE
+1272 YHSERDRE

>member
-36 SRPFTMQIKT
+36 SRPFTMKIKT

-70 ISAVDKAGR
+70 ISAVDKTGK

-93 DNYQFSIV
+93 GNYQFSIV

-113 RSIMSDLASAEYFLT
+113 RSIMSDLSSAEYSLT

-146 KGALQKGYS
+146 KGVLQKGYS

-194 AKLNALQ
+194 AKLSALQ
-201 KKLDDIEKK
+201 KKLNSIEAK
-210 RTKNDQGMQ
+210 RILKIDAIVKTEQDEANKGKDGKAEAIWTEILKAGK
-219 SSKTDEKNESGK
+219 SKFVKWVKGLPEKIWDKSFDAILGKLFKGEESG
-231 SPEASQA
+231 
-238 SSIWDTVLQKGKEKL
+238 G
-253 GELTN
+253 G
-258 FGKGKLA
+258 
-265 TWWQGKI
+265 
-272 DEYKKKTVE
+272 
-281 RLKEKIAEKISINPE
+281 
-296 KMMDNL
+296 
-302 FDKGLDKLLGKSNKK
+302 
-317 KDNKENATKKPVKCV
+317 
-332 CCCCGKRGRSLT
+332 CCCCGGGGGSII
-344 NDPKTSKKPGSKG
+344 NEPATSSRPGSEETTTNG
-357 EKSDNKTGSKQN
+357 ETGSGRN
-369 RTKKPGG
+369 RSGG
-376 KFLKGLGK
+376 KFMKGLRK
-384 FGKGVGKKVPYLG
+384 VGKVGGKALPYAG
-397 AALSATELLDMN
+397 ALLSATELMDMN

-424 AGGLA
+424 GGGLA

-449 GGAIGGLI
+449 GGAIGGMV
-457 GSTGG
+457 GSLGG

-468 FGKMFDDNGGVE
+468 FGKMFDDNGGVV

-548 FAENVWNPIVG
+548 FAENVWNPVVG

-579 QETFMVVAGWFAE
+579 QETFMAVAGWFAE

-622 TFTVVAG
+622 TFTAVAG

-641 KVIEVATGIWDRFQ
+641 KVIEVATGIWNRFQ

-661 KRIWGAVS
+661 KRVWGAVS

-679 LKNTFSTVKEAI
+679 IKNTFSSVKEAI

-824 TSSPVSSTAS
+824 ASSPVSSAAS

-845 GNIEAEAQAF
+845 GSIAAEAQAF

-867 GSNAPSLNQW
+867 GSNAPSLDQW

-934 SSWGANTVRNFA
+934 SSWGANTVKNFA

-973 SAAGWGSGMVGHFIS
+973 SAAGWGSGMIGHFIS

-1020 PSRVMMSLGRFAS
+1020 PSRVMMNLGRFAS

-1103 RAYNGWDINA
+1103 RASNGWDINA

-1234 GSISNGQAAAATAG
+1234 GSISSGQAAAATAG
-1248 GARSRQPAES
+1248 GARSRQPAEN
-1258 GVKEVNIY
+1258 GAKEVNIY

>member
-1 MAKLTARFEL
+1 MAKLTARFDL

-25 FKDLEKRQKKL
+25 FKDLEKRRKKL
-36 SRPFTMQIKT
+36 SRPFAMKIKT

-70 ISAVDKAGR
+70 ISAVDKAGK

-93 DNYQFSIV
+93 GNYQFSIV

-113 RSIMSDLASAEYFLT
+113 RSIMSDLSSAEYFLT

-146 KGALQKGYS
+146 KGVLQKGYS

-168 SRISSYLKN
+168 SRISSYLNN

-194 AKLNALQ
+194 AKMNALQ
-201 KKLDDIEKK
+201 KKLNSIEAK
-210 RTKNDQGMQ
+210 RILKIDAIVKTEQKEDSKDSDGKAEAVWTKIL
-219 SSKTDEKNESGK
+219 K
-231 SPEASQA
+231 
-238 SSIWDTVLQKGKEKL
+238 WGKEKFVDWVKGL
-253 GELTN
+253 PEKIWDKSFDAIL
-258 FGKGKLA
+258 GKL
-265 TWWQGKI
+265 
-272 DEYKKKTVE
+272 
-281 RLKEKIAEKISINPE
+281 
-296 KMMDNL
+296 
-302 FDKGLDKLLGKSNKK
+302 FKGEESGGG
-317 KDNKENATKKPVKCV
+317 
-332 CCCCGKRGRSLT
+332 CCCCGGGGGSII
-344 NDPKTSKKPGSKG
+344 NEPATSSRPGSEETSTNG
-357 EKSDNKTGSKQN
+357 ETRPGRN
-369 RTKKPGG
+369 RSGG
-376 KFLKGLGK
+376 KFMKGLRK
-384 FGKGVGKKVPYLG
+384 VGKVGGKALPYAG
-397 AALSATELLDMN
+397 ALLSATELMNMN

-424 AGGLA
+424 GGGLA

-449 GGAIGGLI
+449 GGAIGGMV
-457 GSTGG
+457 GSLGG

-528 NQLTTAWTMIQETFM
+528 NQLTTAWTMIQETF
-543 TVAGW
+543 
-548 FAENVWNPIVG
+548 
-559 KVIEVA
+559 
-565 TGIWNQLTTAWTMI
+565 TA
-579 QETFMVVAGWFAE
+579 
-592 NVWDPVVGKVIEV
+592 
-605 ATGIWNQLTT
+605 
-615 AWTMIQE
+615 
-622 TFTVVAG
+622 VAG

-661 KRIWGAVS
+661 KRVWGAVS

-679 LKNTFSTVKEAI
+679 IKNTFSTVKEAI

-731 FEKAFGWVGKIWEK
+731 FEKAFGWVGKIWDK
-745 VGGGIDAVINFMTGE
+745 VGGGIDAVINFMTG
-760 DPDKNATG
+760 DNPDKNATG

-824 TSSPVSSTAS
+824 ASSPVSSTAS

-845 GNIEAEAQAF
+845 GNITAEAQAF

-867 GSNAPSLNQW
+867 GSNAPSLDQW

-899 TVAGF
+899 AVAGF
-904 ASGQNASATGT
+904 ASGQNTTATGT

-934 SSWGANTVRNFA
+934 SSWGANTVKNFA

-973 SAAGWGSGMVGHFIS
+973 SAAGWGSGMVGYFIS

-1020 PSRVMMSLGRFAS
+1020 PSRVMMNLGRFAS

-1075 QAIMATGSPVSWL
+1075 QAIMATGSPASWL

-1103 RAYNGWDINA
+1103 RASNGWDINA

-1221 ALGMEVHDPAEGS
+1221 ALGMEVHNPAEGS
-1234 GSISNGQAAAATAG
+1234 GSISSGQAAAATAG
-1248 GARSRQPAES
+1248 GARSRQPA
-1258 GVKEVNIY
+1258 GNGAKEVNIY

>member
-25 FKDLEKRQKKL
+25 FSVLEKRAERL
-36 SRPFTMQIKT
+36 SRQIKINI
-46 KTAEKTLKKL
+46 KTEDQAFFRLKKL
-56 NVFLKANLKSWQLE
+56 NNYLMRKFIHSVNIGVNIDDQASAQLIEIQRRLKRIPAETTVKLNLADNVSQKLTKIKRMLSKRE
-70 ISAVDKAGR
+70 YSFSISA
-79 TIDNI
+79 
-84 SNQLKQKLP
+84 
-93 DNYQFSIV
+93 
-101 INDQATPGIQKI
+101 
-113 RSIMSDLASAEYFLT
+113 E
-128 AAVNDRV
+128 DRV
-135 TPAVQKISGYM
+135 TLTVKKIIGYL
-146 KGALQKGYS
+146 KNNLKKGYS
-155 ATLYVIDKITQTA
+155 VQLYVLDKVTKTA
-168 SRISSYLKN
+168 SRIASLLKKLEKTYIVTIDLNDKATNKIKNKKVSGETSEVKHNKKGSFFEQGKDLLGEWWKKSGWPWIKDTGKEIGKAFVDRFKDRLMEKLNNDIFDKIIDKILGPQSTKGSQSKSSGPGHGQCCCCLYPQKEPPNSAGNSQNVSVSGSSEEHKGWNLKSLSRGILPAAKILFYLKSLRPN
-177 HLAREYQAT
+177 
-186 LTINDQAT
+186 
-194 AKLNALQ
+194 
-201 KKLDDIEKK
+201 
-210 RTKNDQGMQ
+210 
-219 SSKTDEKNESGK
+219 
-231 SPEASQA
+231 
-238 SSIWDTVLQKGKEKL
+238 KEP
-253 GELTN
+253 
-258 FGKGKLA
+258 GKLA
-265 TWWQGKI
+265 
-272 DEYKKKTVE
+272 
-281 RLKEKIAEKISINPE
+281 
-296 KMMDNL
+296 
-302 FDKGLDKLLGKSNKK
+302 KLL
-317 KDNKENATKKPVKCV
+317 EPLKPTIEK
-332 CCCCGKRGRSLT
+332 L
-344 NDPKTSKKPGSKG
+344 KP
-357 EKSDNKTGSKQN
+357 
-369 RTKKPGG
+369 
-376 KFLKGLGK
+376 LGK
-384 FGKGVGKKVPYLG
+384 KLSPLGK
-397 AALSATELLDMN
+397 LLPLTDLIGIN
-409 KENAGEKV
+409 KDNAGEKIGSV
-417 GSAGGGI
+417 GGRMLGTYGGEAAGMTLGGLVAGPPGAVIGGVVGGFAGGMGGEK
-424 AGGLA
+424 AGGSL
-429 GAAAGAAIGT
+429 
-439 AILPVGGTAI
+439 
-449 GGAIGGLI
+449 
-457 GSTGG
+457 
-462 SSIGEY
+462 
-468 FGKMFDDNGGVE
+468 GKMFDTSQLKEDLMNTLFNGDWWSEQWDSLSQTATNTFLNGDWWGE
-480 KAWNTIKDKSAE
+480 KWGSLKETATNTFLNGNWWAEQAGYLFGTLEATFLGPLSNVWGTITGTISETIFNGDWWSEKWNNAVTWAQNTWDGAVSVWDSITGTIKDTVFNGDWWGE
-492 ALGAIQENWSMIA
+492 QW
-505 GWFTDNVWN
+505 DNAVTWAQN
-514 PVVGKVVEVATGIW
+514 T
-528 NQLTTAWTMIQETFM
+528 
-543 TVAGW
+543 
-548 FAENVWNPIVG
+548 
-559 KVIEVA
+559 
-565 TGIWNQLTTAWTMI
+565 
-579 QETFMVVAGWFAE
+579 
-592 NVWDPVVGKVIEV
+592 WD
-605 ATGIWNQLTT
+605 
-615 AWTMIQE
+615 
-622 TFTVVAG
+622 
-629 WFAENVWNPVVS
+629 
-641 KVIEVATGIWDRFQ
+641 
-655 FTWNMI
+655 
-661 KRIWGAVS
+661 GAVS
-669 SWFINTVWNP
+669 VWDSITGTIKDTVFNGDWWGEQWDNAVTWAQNAWDGAVSVWDSITGTIKDTVFNGDWWSDQWNSALERGKSIFEGVKSWV
-679 LKNTFSTVKEAI
+679 
-691 GEKFQAAKKTVTDI
+691 GEKVEYFQKGRERAHKDH
-705 WEGVA
+705 G
-710 GWFEKNIQK
+710 F
-719 PIVKIAGLISDG
+719 DG
-731 FEKAFGWVGKIWEK
+731 Y
-745 VGGGIDAVINFMTGE
+745 
-760 DPDKNATG
+760 ATG

-845 GNIEAEAQAF
+845 GNIAAEAQAF
-855 GREFTGGFDKGI
+855 GREFTGGFNKGI
-867 GSNAPSLNQW
+867 GSNAPSLDQW

-922 VNAPYQTTVKTS
+922 VNAPYQTTVKMS
-934 SSWGANTVRNFA
+934 SSWGANTVKNFS

-1127 QTFNAYKGKGMNDIF
+1127 QTFNAYKRKGMNDIF

-1248 GARSRQPAES
+1248 GGRSRQPAEN
-1258 GVKEVNIY
+1258 GAKEVNIY

>member
-25 FKDLEKRQKKL
+25 FKDLEKRRKKL
-36 SRPFTMQIKT
+36 SRPFAMKIKT

-70 ISAVDKAGR
+70 ISAVDKAGK

-113 RSIMSDLASAEYFLT
+113 RSIMSELSSAEYFLT

-194 AKLNALQ
+194 GKLNALQ
-201 KKLDDIEKK
+201 KKLNSIEAKRILKIDAIVKTEQKEDKK
-210 RTKNDQGMQ
+210 DSDGKAEAIWTEILKAGK
-219 SSKTDEKNESGK
+219 SKFVEWVKGLPEKIWDKSFDAILGKVFKGEESG
-231 SPEASQA
+231 
-238 SSIWDTVLQKGKEKL
+238 G
-253 GELTN
+253 G
-258 FGKGKLA
+258 
-265 TWWQGKI
+265 
-272 DEYKKKTVE
+272 
-281 RLKEKIAEKISINPE
+281 
-296 KMMDNL
+296 
-302 FDKGLDKLLGKSNKK
+302 
-317 KDNKENATKKPVKCV
+317 
-332 CCCCGKRGRSLT
+332 CCCCGGGGGSII
-344 NDPKTSKKPGSKG
+344 NEPATSSRPGSEETSTNG
-357 EKSDNKTGSKQN
+357 ETRPGRN
-369 RTKKPGG
+369 RSGG
-376 KFLKGLGK
+376 KFMKGLRK
-384 FGKGVGKKVPYLG
+384 VGKVGGKALPYAG
-397 AALSATELLDMN
+397 ALLSATELMDMN

-424 AGGLA
+424 GGGLA

-449 GGAIGGLI
+449 GGAIGGMV
-457 GSTGG
+457 GSLGG

-528 NQLTTAWTMIQETFM
+528 NQLTTAWTMIQETF
-543 TVAGW
+543 
-548 FAENVWNPIVG
+548 
-559 KVIEVA
+559 
-565 TGIWNQLTTAWTMI
+565 TA
-579 QETFMVVAGWFAE
+579 
-592 NVWDPVVGKVIEV
+592 
-605 ATGIWNQLTT
+605 
-615 AWTMIQE
+615 
-622 TFTVVAG
+622 VAG

-661 KRIWGAVS
+661 KRVWGAVS

-679 LKNTFSTVKEAI
+679 IKNTFSTVKEAI

-731 FEKAFGWVGKIWEK
+731 FEKAFGWVGKIWDK
-745 VGGGIDAVINFMTGE
+745 VGGGIDAVINFMTG
-760 DPDKNATG
+760 DNPDKNATG

-824 TSSPVSSTAS
+824 ASSPVSSTAS

-845 GNIEAEAQAF
+845 GNITAEAQAF

-867 GSNAPSLNQW
+867 GSNAPSLDQW

-899 TVAGF
+899 AVAGF
-904 ASGQNASATGT
+904 ASGQNTTATGT

-934 SSWGANTVRNFA
+934 SSWGANTVKNFA

-988 GMNGKGSEVSQAAK
+988 GMNGKGSEVSQAAN

-1020 PSRVMMSLGRFAS
+1020 PSRVMMNLGRFAS

-1075 QAIMATGSPVSWL
+1075 QAIMATGSPASWL

-1103 RAYNGWDINA
+1103 RASNGWDINA

-1221 ALGMEVHDPAEGS
+1221 ALGMEVHNPAEGS
-1234 GSISNGQAAAATAG
+1234 GSISSGQAAAATAG
-1248 GARSRQPAES
+1248 GARSRQPA
-1258 GVKEVNIY
+1258 GNGAKEVNIY

>member
-25 FKDLEKRQKKL
+25 FTILEKRAERL
-36 SRPFTMQIKT
+36 SRQIKINI
-46 KTAEKTLKKL
+46 KTEDQAFFRLKKL
-56 NVFLKANLKSWQLE
+56 NNYLMRKFIHSVNIGVNIDDQASAQLIEIQRRLKRIPPETTVKLNLADNVSQKLTKIKRMLSKRE
-70 ISAVDKAGR
+70 YSFSISA
-79 TIDNI
+79 
-84 SNQLKQKLP
+84 
-93 DNYQFSIV
+93 
-101 INDQATPGIQKI
+101 
-113 RSIMSDLASAEYFLT
+113 E
-128 AAVNDRV
+128 DRV
-135 TPAVQKISGYM
+135 TLTVKKIIGYL
-146 KGALQKGYS
+146 KNNLKKGYS
-155 ATLYVIDKITQTA
+155 VQLYVLDKVTKTA
-168 SRISSYLKN
+168 SRIASLLKKLEKTYIVTIDLNDKATNKIKNKKVSGETSEVKHNKKGSFFEQGKDLLGEWWKKSGWPWIKDTGKEIGKAFVDRFKDRLMEKLNNDIFDKIIDKILGPQSTKDSQSKSSRPGHEQCCCLYPQKESPNSAGNGQTVSVSGSSEEHKGWNLKSLSRGILPAAKILFYLKSLRPN
-177 HLAREYQAT
+177 
-186 LTINDQAT
+186 
-194 AKLNALQ
+194 
-201 KKLDDIEKK
+201 
-210 RTKNDQGMQ
+210 
-219 SSKTDEKNESGK
+219 
-231 SPEASQA
+231 
-238 SSIWDTVLQKGKEKL
+238 KEP
-253 GELTN
+253 
-258 FGKGKLA
+258 GKLA
-265 TWWQGKI
+265 
-272 DEYKKKTVE
+272 
-281 RLKEKIAEKISINPE
+281 
-296 KMMDNL
+296 
-302 FDKGLDKLLGKSNKK
+302 KLL
-317 KDNKENATKKPVKCV
+317 EPLKPMIEK
-332 CCCCGKRGRSLT
+332 L
-344 NDPKTSKKPGSKG
+344 KP
-357 EKSDNKTGSKQN
+357 
-369 RTKKPGG
+369 
-376 KFLKGLGK
+376 LGK
-384 FGKGVGKKVPYLG
+384 KLSPLGK
-397 AALSATELLDMN
+397 LLPLTDLIGIN
-409 KENAGEKV
+409 KDNAGEKIGSV
-417 GSAGGGI
+417 GGRMLGTYGGEAAGMTLGGLVAGPPGAVIGGVVGGFAGGMGGEK
-424 AGGLA
+424 AGGSL
-429 GAAAGAAIGT
+429 
-439 AILPVGGTAI
+439 
-449 GGAIGGLI
+449 
-457 GSTGG
+457 
-462 SSIGEY
+462 
-468 FGKMFDDNGGVE
+468 GKMFDTSQLKEDLMNTLFNGDWWSEQWDSLSQTATNTFLNGDWWGE
-480 KAWNTIKDKSAE
+480 KWGSLKETATNTFLNGNWWAEQAGYLYGTLEATFLGPLSNVWGTIAGTISETIFNGDWWSEKWNNAVTWAQNAWDGAVSVWESITGTIKDTVFNGDWWSNQWNSALERGKSIFE
-492 ALGAIQENWSMIA
+492 GA
-505 GWFTDNVWN
+505 
-514 PVVGKVVEVATGIW
+514 K
-528 NQLTTAWTMIQETFM
+528 
-543 TVAGW
+543 
-548 FAENVWNPIVG
+548 
-559 KVIEVA
+559 
-565 TGIWNQLTTAWTMI
+565 
-579 QETFMVVAGWFAE
+579 
-592 NVWDPVVGKVIEV
+592 
-605 ATGIWNQLTT
+605 
-615 AWTMIQE
+615 
-622 TFTVVAG
+622 
-629 WFAENVWNPVVS
+629 
-641 KVIEVATGIWDRFQ
+641 
-655 FTWNMI
+655 
-661 KRIWGAVS
+661 
-669 SWFINTVWNP
+669 SWV
-679 LKNTFSTVKEAI
+679 
-691 GEKFQAAKKTVTDI
+691 GEKVEYFQKGRERAHKDH
-705 WEGVA
+705 
-710 GWFEKNIQK
+710 
-719 PIVKIAGLISDG
+719 G
-731 FEKAFGWVGKIWEK
+731 FEGY
-745 VGGGIDAVINFMTGE
+745 
-760 DPDKNATG
+760 ATG

-817 AAAGDGG
+817 AAAGNGG

-867 GSNAPSLNQW
+867 GSNSPSLDQW

-946 SGQNATPTGTSQ
+946 AGQNATPTGTSQ

-973 SAAGWGSGMVGHFIS
+973 SATGWGSGMVGHFIS
-988 GMNGKGSEVSQAAK
+988 GVNGKGSEVSQAAK

-1007 VEKAFREELDIHS
+1007 VERAFREELDIHS

-1046 SFAEKQAGSLAAAF
+1046 SFAEKQAGSLTAAF

>member
-25 FKDLEKRQKKL
+25 FTVLEKRAERL
-36 SRPFTMQIKT
+36 NRQIKINI
-46 KTAEKTLKKL
+46 KTEDQAFFRLKKL
-56 NVFLKANLKSWQLE
+56 NNYLMRKFIHSVNIGVIIDDQASAQLIEIQRRLKRIPPETTVKLNL
-70 ISAVDKAGR
+70 A
-79 TIDNI
+79 DNV
-84 SNQLKQKLP
+84 SQKLTKIKRMLSKRE
-93 DNYQFSIV
+93 YSFSISV
-101 INDQATPGIQKI
+101 
-113 RSIMSDLASAEYFLT
+113 E
-128 AAVNDRV
+128 DRV
-135 TPAVQKISGYM
+135 TLTVKKIIGYL
-146 KGALQKGYS
+146 KNNLKKGYS
-155 ATLYVIDKITQTA
+155 VQLYVLDKITKTA
-168 SRISSYLKN
+168 SRIASLLKKLEKTYIVTIDLNDKATNKIKNKKVSGETSEVKHNKKRSFFEQGKDLLGEWWKKSGWPWIKDTGKEIGKAFVDRFKDRLMEKLNNDIFDKIIDKILGPQSTKGSQSKSSGPGHEQCCCLYPQKESLSSTGNSQTVSVSGSSEEHKGWNLKSLSRVIMPAAKILFYLKS
-177 HLAREYQAT
+177 LRP
-186 LTINDQAT
+186 
-194 AKLNALQ
+194 AK
-201 KKLDDIEKK
+201 E
-210 RTKNDQGMQ
+210 
-219 SSKTDEKNESGK
+219 
-231 SPEASQA
+231 P
-238 SSIWDTVLQKGKEKL
+238 
-253 GELTN
+253 
-258 FGKGKLA
+258 GKLA
-265 TWWQGKI
+265 
-272 DEYKKKTVE
+272 
-281 RLKEKIAEKISINPE
+281 
-296 KMMDNL
+296 
-302 FDKGLDKLLGKSNKK
+302 KLL
-317 KDNKENATKKPVKCV
+317 EPLKPTLEK
-332 CCCCGKRGRSLT
+332 L
-344 NDPKTSKKPGSKG
+344 KP
-357 EKSDNKTGSKQN
+357 
-369 RTKKPGG
+369 
-376 KFLKGLGK
+376 LGK
-384 FGKGVGKKVPYLG
+384 KLSPLGK
-397 AALSATELLDMN
+397 LLPLTDLIGIN
-409 KENAGEKV
+409 KDNAGEKIGSV
-417 GSAGGGI
+417 GGRMLGTYGGE
-424 AGGLA
+424 
-429 GAAAGAAIGT
+429 AAGATLGGLVAGPPGAVIGGV
-439 AILPVGGTAI
+439 VGGFA
-449 GGAIGGLI
+449 GGMGGEKA
-457 GSTGG
+457 GG
-462 SSIGEY
+462 SL
-468 FGKMFDDNGGVE
+468 GKMFDTSQLKEDLMNTLFNGDWWSEQWDSLSQTASNTFLNGDWWGE
-480 KAWNTIKDKSAE
+480 KWGSLKETATNTFLNGNWWAEQAGYLYGTLEATFLGPLSNVWGTIAGTISETIFNGDWWSEKWNNAVTWAQNTWDGAVSVWDSITGTIKDTVFNGDWWSDQWNSALERGKSIFE
-492 ALGAIQENWSMIA
+492 GA
-505 GWFTDNVWN
+505 
-514 PVVGKVVEVATGIW
+514 K
-528 NQLTTAWTMIQETFM
+528 
-543 TVAGW
+543 
-548 FAENVWNPIVG
+548 
-559 KVIEVA
+559 
-565 TGIWNQLTTAWTMI
+565 
-579 QETFMVVAGWFAE
+579 
-592 NVWDPVVGKVIEV
+592 
-605 ATGIWNQLTT
+605 
-615 AWTMIQE
+615 
-622 TFTVVAG
+622 
-629 WFAENVWNPVVS
+629 
-641 KVIEVATGIWDRFQ
+641 
-655 FTWNMI
+655 
-661 KRIWGAVS
+661 
-669 SWFINTVWNP
+669 SWV
-679 LKNTFSTVKEAI
+679 
-691 GEKFQAAKKTVTDI
+691 GEKVEYFQKGRERAHKDH
-705 WEGVA
+705 G
-710 GWFEKNIQK
+710 F
-719 PIVKIAGLISDG
+719 DG
-731 FEKAFGWVGKIWEK
+731 Y
-745 VGGGIDAVINFMTGE
+745 
-760 DPDKNATG
+760 ATG

-824 TSSPVSSTAS
+824 ASSPVSSTAS

-845 GNIEAEAQAF
+845 GNITAEAQAF

-867 GSNAPSLNQW
+867 GSNAPSLDQW

-899 TVAGF
+899 AVAGF
-904 ASGQNASATGT
+904 ASGQNATATGT

-934 SSWGANTVRNFA
+934 SSWGANTVKNFA

-1075 QAIMATGSPVSWL
+1075 QAIMATGSPASWL

-1103 RAYNGWDINA
+1103 RASNGWDINA

-1221 ALGMEVHDPAEGS
+1221 ALGMEVHNPAEGS
-1234 GSISNGQAAAATAG
+1234 GSISSGQAAAATAG
-1248 GARSRQPAES
+1248 GARSRQPA
-1258 GVKEVNIY
+1258 GNGAKEVNIY